1 MQTINDS
8 QRGVQTGAAPYAHDV
23 PGDAVAVAGR
33 EKGLQL
39 VGCRSGAVVELG
51 CTPSEKRM
59 KKTKPTINFNA
70 QTNEVQRKFGQGADF
85 EAERSQL
92 LGRAGLEAASV
103 VWMSAMERN
112 KMGGEGK
119 EEDRN
124 RGDQDAN
131 DGGCQS
137 WATDEQLAWL
147 RDSFVAN
154 YLRRQAEKKLH
165 LFWGP
170 LHHQWFREF
179 PEHATLGL
187 PLPGDENGRKLTDE
201 ETVIL
206 GAVILSPKKASHAQ
220 RLSIAVSCTNTYRG
234 NQKLENWFRYQSKK
248 IGNASSANSAKL
260 GAMVDV
266 LFDLKAKPKK
276 RVHQAVEI
284 FQRRNCD
291 LIKDALM
298 TAGYDKLNECDEE
311 EDDWTDEADGSEAAR
326 AKAPKSQR
334 MRMRTRV
341 VSALW
346 KEASEEERA
355 IGTGDCFGGGRE
367 GKRGDEGCRI
377 EGRGG
382 GEGEREDTRATPRV
396 IDFGID
402 ALEAFFA
409 KAHGAVYEGARW
421 VGVTL
426 VGGANPRMGGALSM
440 KIICHGTTPAGNDF
454 EDLCVDFD
462 KNVVEAFEGFLQQVF
477 TPEECLARTL
487 EVKTPDANDASQPAT
502 VIQTPAAPPTALAA
516 KLKPKRKQAKKKAST
531 AAPATATAA
540 AAVGPPA
547 SAVETLGIAPNANGP
562 GVQTAGQMPDDLDF
576 GGDLPDDGL
585 SPLFDGLQRQVPAS
599 AGSQPASSLPPFT
612 PLPNA
617 AQLALMGNTVPSPHV
632 MPVAPPAQ
640 QTMPP
645 AASNAVPSPRA
656 TPVTSPTQ
664 HVTTS
669 PASPKTSTHVSPV
682 APPPGTMVFP
692 DSQPFTQ
699 PPVDQV
705 KKTKPGRKTP
715 VSKKSASK
723 TSPGKAADNE
733 AAAKAAQNVAVAQ
746 DVVQKKRGRL
756 PKQAPPLA
764 DVTNEGARQAAAQAK
779 AAEKAE
785 AEKARAAQMAKGWM
799 PGPVE
804 GSVVLLRARKPRAHP
819 DSTLPPRVGEVAA
832 RRLDACEK
840 ALLERA
846 SAEKRK
852 AAAAPS
858 SSKAPSSK
866 KWVSPFGN

>member
-1 MQTINDS
+1 M
-8 QRGVQTGAAPYAHDV
+8 AP
-23 PGDAVAVAGR
+23 
-33 EKGLQL
+33 K
-39 VGCRSGAVVELG
+39 
-51 CTPSEKRM
+51 
-59 KKTKPTINFNA
+59 
-70 QTNEVQRKFGQGADF
+70 
-85 EAERSQL
+85 
-92 LGRAGLEAASV
+92 
-103 VWMSAMERN
+103 
-112 KMGGEGK
+112 
-119 EEDRN
+119 
-124 RGDQDAN
+124 
-131 DGGCQS
+131 S

-147 RDSFVAN
+147 RDGFVAD

-179 PEHATLGL
+179 PEHAALGL

-206 GAVILSPKKASHAQ
+206 GAAILSRKKASHAQ

-234 NQKLENWFRYQSKK
+234 DQKLENWFRYQSKK

-284 FQRRNCD
+284 FQRRNRD
-291 LIKDALM
+291 LIKDALT
-298 TAGYDKLNECDEE
+298 TAGYDKLNERDDE

-355 IGTGDCFGGGRE
+355 IVLVEVEKEKEEMRAAELREEEAEKEKEKTPGQLQECVGG
-367 GKRGDEGCRI
+367 I
-377 EGRGG
+377 
-382 GEGEREDTRATPRV
+382 
-396 IDFGID
+396 
-402 ALEAFFA
+402 FA

-454 EDLCVDFD
+454 EDSCVDFD

-477 TPEECLARTL
+477 TPEECLARAL
-487 EVKTPDANDASQPAT
+487 EVKTPDANDASRPAT

-516 KLKPKRKQAKKKAST
+516 KPKPKRKQAKKKAST

-547 SAVETLGIAPNANGP
+547 SAVETPGIAPNANGP
-562 GVQTAGQMPDDLDF
+562 AYKQLDRCPMTSILEGTYLTTVGAEAMNSGNAGGSDSESGRAT
-576 GGDLPDDGL
+576 GGATMAPPIDPRLLGPEA
-585 SPLFDGLQRQVPAS
+585 SPAPTSEACRQVPAS

-617 AQLALMGNTVPSPHV
+617 AQLALMGNAVPSPHV
-632 MPVAPPAQ
+632 TPVAPPAQ

-656 TPVTSPTQ
+656 TPVAPPAQQATPPAASNAVPSPRATPVTSPTQ
-664 HVTTS
+664 HATTS
-669 PASPKTSTHVSPV
+669 PASPKTR
-682 APPPGTMVFP
+682 TMVFP
-692 DSQPFTQ
+692 DSRPFTQ

-715 VSKKSASK
+715 ASKKSASK

-764 DVTNEGARQAAAQAK
+764 DVTNEGSSDATPTYSITNNNRGRARQAAAQAK
-779 AAEKAE
+779 AC
-785 AEKARAAQMAKGWM
+785 G
-799 PGPVE
+799 E
-804 GSVVLLRARKPRAHP
+804 GRGGEGTCSADGEGLDAGAGGRIG
-819 DSTLPPRVGEVAA
+819 GEVAA

-866 KWVSPFGN
+866 NSQQLLNESPPLLRPQRVYDFRIEITTFTEGAGGICENECETLCVRFKKDATEAKKP

>member
-1 MQTINDS
+1 M
-8 QRGVQTGAAPYAHDV
+8 AL
-23 PGDAVAVAGR
+23 
-33 EKGLQL
+33 K
-39 VGCRSGAVVELG
+39 
-51 CTPSEKRM
+51 
-59 KKTKPTINFNA
+59 
-70 QTNEVQRKFGQGADF
+70 
-85 EAERSQL
+85 
-92 LGRAGLEAASV
+92 
-103 VWMSAMERN
+103 
-112 KMGGEGK
+112 
-119 EEDRN
+119 
-124 RGDQDAN
+124 
-131 DGGCQS
+131 S

-147 RDSFVAN
+147 RDGFVAD

-179 PEHATLGL
+179 PEHAGLGL
-187 PLPGDENGRKLTDE
+187 PLPGDENSRKLTDE

-206 GAVILSPKKASHAQ
+206 GAAIQSRKKASHAQ
-220 RLSIAVSCTNTYRG
+220 RLSIAVNCTNTYRG
-234 NQKLENWFRYQSKK
+234 DQKLENWFR
-248 IGNASSANSAKL
+248 SANSAKL

-266 LFDLKAKPKK
+266 LLDLKGKPKK

-284 FQRRNCD
+284 FQRCNRD

-298 TAGYDKLNECDEE
+298 TAGYDKLNERDDE

-326 AKAPKSQR
+326 VKAPKAQC

-346 KEASEEERA
+346 KEASKEERA
-355 IGTGDCFGGGRE
+355 IVLVEVKKEKEEMRAAE
-367 GKRGDEGCRI
+367 L
-377 EGRGG
+377 
-382 GEGEREDTRATPRV
+382 GEEEAEKEKEKTPGQLQ
-396 IDFGID
+396 DGID

-421 VGVTL
+421 VGVML

-440 KIICHGTTPAGNDF
+440 KIICHGTTPARNDF
-454 EDLCVDFD
+454 EDSCVDFD

-477 TPEECLARTL
+477 TPEECLARAL
-487 EVKTPDANDASQPAT
+487 EVKTPDANDASRPAT

-516 KLKPKRKQAKKKAST
+516 KPKPKHKQAKKKAST

-540 AAVGPPA
+540 AVGPPA
-547 SAVETLGIAPNANGP
+547 SAVETPGSPNSNGP
-562 GVQTAGQMPDDLDF
+562 GIQTAGQMPDDLDF
-576 GGDLPDDGL
+576 GGDLPDDGGNAGGSDSESGRATGGATMA
-585 SPLFDGLQRQVPAS
+585 SPIDLRLLGPEALPTRPRLRPAFRGAGATIRQVPAS
-599 AGSQPASSLPPFT
+599 ADSQPASSLPPFT

-632 MPVAPPAQ
+632 TPVAPPAQ

-656 TPVTSPTQ
+656 TPVAPPAQQATPPAASNTVPSPCATPVTSPTQ
-664 HVTTS
+664 HATMS
-669 PASPKTSTHVSPV
+669 PASPTTSTHVSPV

-692 DSQPFTQ
+692 DSRPFTQ

-705 KKTKPGRKTP
+705 KKTKPGHKTP
-715 VSKKSASK
+715 ASKKSASK

-733 AAAKAAQNVAVAQ
+733 AAAKAAQNVVVAQ
-746 DVVQKKRGRL
+746 DIVQKKRGRL
-756 PKQAPPLA
+756 PNI
-764 DVTNEGARQAAAQAK
+764 TNNNRGRARQAAAQAK

-785 AEKARAAQMAKGWM
+785 VEKARAAQMAKGWM

-804 GSVVLLRARKPRAHP
+804 GSVVLLRVRKPRAHP

-866 KWVSPFGN
+866 NSQQLLNESPPLLRPQRVYDFRIEITTFTEGAGGICENECETCVSDSKKDATEAKKS